1 MHKEISSWGI
11 VRDAKTFGG
20 QSRPS
25 HTIPRIH
32 RGIPQPLQSGRVTK
46 LGHDELVGHIEHGLQ
61 KTLCGVIDML
71 SRNGDSTAERSYVQ
85 YSDLLLAA
93 ARAAHEEKEEA
104 LAEEARGRAKAEA
117 GGVGKS

>member
-1 MHKEISSWGI
+1 MVDMSDMRAIMRGERSI
-11 VRDAKTFGG
+11 VDEVEKVQLSFEFDWCY
-20 QSRPS
+20 
-25 HTIPRIH
+25 
-32 RGIPQPLQSGRVTK
+32 TK

-61 KTLCGVIDML
+61 KTLCGVIEML

-117 GGVGKS
+117 GGMGKQ